1 MRLSGG
7 DDNWQ
12 LHSPY
17 LDALFTL
24 DDNLSLQT
32 DGRFILHGRKDRIVK
47 IEEKRLSLS
56 ELERRLMESLWIADA
71 FTLTITTSR
80 DRVGAAI
87 VLSQA
92 GVEQLNSVGRIA
104 FIQQLRA
111 HLHNW
116 FDAVV
121 LPRKWLIM
129 NSIPLT
135 TQGKINQSL
144 LKVLLDT
151 NTQKLP
157 IVQSVSV
164 TDNSMELTLKVP
176 EELIYFPDHF
186 AEYPILPG
194 VVQIAWAEHFGKLFF
209 TITQPFAM
217 LEALKFVKVIQP
229 NAVLKL
235 TLTWN
240 DTIHKLYFNFCSEQ
254 GTRSSGRLVYA
265 TQP

>member
-1 MRLSGG
+1 
-7 DDNWQ
+7 
-12 LHSPY
+12 
-17 LDALFTL
+17 
-24 DDNLSLQT
+24 
-32 DGRFILHGRKDRIVK
+32 VK

-80 DRVGAAI
+80 DRVSAAI

-92 GVEQLNSVGRIA
+92 GVEQLNSVGRNA
-104 FIQQLRA
+104 FIQQLRT

-135 TQGKINQSL
+135 TQGKINQPL

-164 TDNSMELTLKVP
+164 TDNSAELTLKVP

-194 VVQIAWAEHFGKLFF
+194 VVQIAWTEHFGKAFF
-209 TITQPFAM
+209 TIDQPFAQM
-217 LEALKFVKVIQP
+217 EALKFVKVIQP
-229 NAVLKL
+229 NDTLKL
-235 TLTWN
+235 TLSWN
-240 DTIHKLYFNFCSEQ
+240 ETARKLHFNFSSDA
-254 GTRSSGRLVYA
+254 GTHSSGRLVYIP
-265 TQP
+265 QE